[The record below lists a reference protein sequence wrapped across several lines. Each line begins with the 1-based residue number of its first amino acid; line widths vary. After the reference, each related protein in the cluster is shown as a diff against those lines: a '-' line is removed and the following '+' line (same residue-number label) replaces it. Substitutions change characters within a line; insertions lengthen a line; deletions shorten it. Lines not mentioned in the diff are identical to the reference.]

1 MLGAGCHIRADLT
14 HLTEALHRGFQK
26 GEPRRS
32 GVGTENNV
40 AFKQH
45 SLKNPPTYPHD
56 DIMR

>member
-1 MLGAGCHIRADLT
+1 MT
-14 HLTEALHRGFQK
+14 YLTEALHRGFLK

-40 AFKQH
+40 AVKQH